1 MIMPLNKV
9 PDAFGVSH
17 AMGQLS
23 NQEGALMKSL
33 VSAEI
38 EAYATA
44 HSMDESEVCRDLRAE
59 THQQMDCPQMLVGP
73 LEGAFLKLLTQI
85 VGASRV
91 LEIGMF
97 TGYSALCFA
106 EALPEG
112 GTVTTCEIDD
122 TSAALARRYFARSP
136 HGHKITV
143 RMGPAIE
150 TMQALDGRYDLIFID
165 ADKQN
170 YLNYYRRAK
179 ELLTPKGVMV
189 IDNVLWDG
197 DVLLQPAPDERT
209 AAIQELNRF
218 VASDPAVSAVLL
230 TIRDGVLLVRRKA

>member
-1 MIMPLNKV
+1 
-9 PDAFGVSH
+9 
-17 AMGQLS
+17 
-23 NQEGALMKSL
+23 MKAL

-44 HSMDESEVCRDLRAE
+44 HSIGESEICRALRTE
-59 THQQMDCPQMLVGP
+59 THRHMDSPQMLVGP
-73 LEGAFLKLLTQI
+73 LEGAFLKLLTKI
-85 VGASRV
+85 VGATRI

-106 EALPEG
+106 EALPDG

-136 HGHKITV
+136 HGYKITV
-143 RMGPAIE
+143 RMGPGLE
-150 TMQALDGRYDLIFID
+150 TMQALDTRYDVIFID

-170 YLNYYRRAK
+170 YVNYYRRAK
-179 ELLTPKGVMV
+179 ELLAPQGVIV

-209 AAIQELNRF
+209 AAIQELNRI
-218 VASDPAVSAVLL
+218 VASDPDVSAVLL
-230 TIRDGVLLVRRKA
+230 TIRDGVLLVRRKV

>member
-1 MIMPLNKV
+1 MK
-9 PDAFGVSH
+9 
-17 AMGQLS
+17 
-23 NQEGALMKSL
+23 ALI
-33 VSAEI
+33 SAEI

-44 HSMDESEVCRDLRAE
+44 HSMEESEICRALRAE
-59 THQQMDCPQMLVGP
+59 THRHMDSPQMLVGP
-73 LEGAFLKLLTQI
+73 LEGAFLKLLTRI
-85 VGASRV
+85 VGATHV

-106 EALPEG
+106 EALPEE

-122 TSAALARRYFARSP
+122 ASAALARRFFAISP
-136 HGHKITV
+136 HGQKITV

-150 TMQALDGRYDLIFID
+150 IMGALESRYDLIFID

-179 ELLTPKGVMV
+179 ELLTPKGVIV

-197 DVLLQPAPDERT
+197 NVLLHPPPDDRT
-209 AAIQELNRF
+209 AAIQELNRT
-218 VASDPAVSAVLL
+218 VASDAEMSAVLL
-230 TIRDGVLLVRRKA
+230 TIRDGVLLIRRRL